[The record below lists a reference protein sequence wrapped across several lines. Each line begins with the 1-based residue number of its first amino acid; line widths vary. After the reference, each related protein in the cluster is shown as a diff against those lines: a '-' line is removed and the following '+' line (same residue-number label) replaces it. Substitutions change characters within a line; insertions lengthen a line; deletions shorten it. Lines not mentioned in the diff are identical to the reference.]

1 MVPQLVVIDD
11 RRGWN
16 MPSPDPVR
24 YAESLHSRT
33 AYVLVNDSDGYA
45 DAPRSLS
52 RQPTLRAATSGQ
64 RTARPTGRD

>member
-1 MVPQLVVIDD
+1 MVLQLVVIADP
-11 RRGWN
+11 RGRN
-16 MPSPDPVR
+16 TPSPDPVK

-33 AYVLVNDSDGYA
+33 AYALVNDSDGYA

-64 RTARPTGRD
+64 QTARPTGRG